1 MRDWLRDPIFA
12 FRVPGPDLPLLM
24 GLARLALALFLGC
37 LTGYVMTRSPKRR
50 LWSTI
55 PIFQSR
61 ARLPTTTRP
70 SAESQMSRLSGW
82 IVRRPKISNARSMT
96 GPIVEPLRQAFS
108 KNHWWT
114 VSTGADGQ
122 QSVDSNRIRFVTLIR
137 GVPLKIRFK
146 AVHQGNHPDPTTR
159 VGLSNQ
165 KAVDSELATLGYFR
179 SQISVHS
186 TILTIVVSSTL
197 RRLIHDSCLWRA

>member
-1 MRDWLRDPIFA
+1 
-12 FRVPGPDLPLLM
+12 M
-24 GLARLALALFLGC
+24 GLARLGLALFLGC
-37 LTGYVMTRSPKRR
+37 LTGYGDDALSKATIVVYNSNFPESRSLADYYTSKRGIPNGQVIGLDCPKTEDIER
-50 LWSTI
+50 
-55 PIFQSR
+55 
-61 ARLPTTTRP
+61 
-70 SAESQMSRLSGW
+70 EEYG
-82 IVRRPKISNARSMT
+82 RS
-96 GPIVEPLRQAFS
+96 IVEPLRQAFS

-146 AVHQGNHPDPTTR
+146 AVHQG
-159 VGLSNQ
+159 
-165 KAVDSELATLGYFR
+165 AR
-179 SQISVHS
+179 SRVHS